1 MFLSLYYQLSPRKG
15 ERGMLLYI
23 ITLLIYT
30 IMLNILI
37 IIKQAIYQ
45 IIF

>member
-1 MFLSLYYQLSPRKG
+1 
-15 ERGMLLYI
+15 MLLYI

-45 IIF
+45 IILSFCFVKIVVSRCKWW